1 MKIKVVVLLILIIIL
16 LILSFFNYIV
26 FQFSNF
32 RINITF
38 NIFICVYQFDTKISA
53 VKKALAQTVEHVEAE
68 MTCEQVQKELL
79 AENITP
85 MKIEK
90 EEEIT
95 TVRGP
100 SSVKPKKKPKLQYGP
115 SIDHCPKAPKKSD
128 SIFERV
134 SGAYCRH
141 AFDRLFKN

>member
-1 MKIKVVVLLILIIIL
+1 MAVVVNLKSYLDLSPEVLDSYWSHAECYDELYTDIRPEYFEYGRFVKEII
-16 LILSFFNYIV
+16 
-26 FQFSNF
+26 
-32 RINITF
+32 
-38 NIFICVYQFDTKISA
+38 
-53 VKKALAQTVEHVEAE
+53 QTQ
-68 MTCEQVQKELL
+68 TCSSSDPFCLRGNPAK
-79 AENITP
+79 
-85 MKIEK
+85 KIEK

-100 SSVKPKKKPKLQYGP
+100 SSVKPKPKPKLQYGP
-115 SIDHCPKAPKKSD
+115 SIDHCPKAPKKRD